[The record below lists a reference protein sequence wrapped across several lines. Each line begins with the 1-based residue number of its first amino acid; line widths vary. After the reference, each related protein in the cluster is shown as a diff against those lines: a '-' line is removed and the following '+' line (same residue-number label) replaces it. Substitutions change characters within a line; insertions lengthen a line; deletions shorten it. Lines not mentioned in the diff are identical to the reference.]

1 MQEPE
6 IKRWTA
12 KRKAELI
19 RQVYKGQTSIEKAAR
34 EYDLTP
40 SEIERWMHDAEAGIE
55 NALKANPKDVAEQYE
70 KQLSEL
76 KEAYGAQVR
85 HLEMLSD

>member
-19 RQVYKGQTSIEKAAR
+19 RQIYKGQLAKRRCTQRLGAALPENR
-34 EYDLTP
+34 LRRVVRSASRGDHPAISASEVTDSGYIYAHPQVAPRFTPYDL
-40 SEIERWMHDAEAGIE
+40 S
-55 NALKANPKDVAEQYE
+55 
-70 KQLSEL
+70 
-76 KEAYGAQVR
+76 
-85 HLEMLSD
+85 